1 MANARNLSTLAQ
13 GASTAGILAGTYG
26 GTGASLSPTTAGNTI
41 FSTDGTNWSSTA
53 KIVQSASVS
62 PSGTTAAAFTNLP
75 SWVKRITVQF
85 SALTSA
91 TANATMTVQL
101 GTGATPTYTTSGY
114 VGTLGETYNATV
126 AATAFSSGF
135 RINSGFAANSPIY
148 GTVTITNLT
157 GNSWIGTI
165 NLGRTS
171 SIMSGGGGGLVTL
184 GATLTAVQ
192 ILSSANY
199 NGGTVGIL
207 YE

>member
-1 MANARNLSTLAQ
+1 
-13 GASTAGILAGTYG
+13 
-26 GTGASLSPTTAGNTI
+26 
-41 FSTDGTNWSSTA
+41 
-53 KIVQSASVS
+53 
-62 PSGTTAAAFTNLP
+62 
-75 SWVKRITVQF
+75 
-85 SALTSA
+85 
-91 TANATMTVQL
+91 MTVQL

-114 VGTLGETYNATV
+114 TGAYGETYNGTAS
-126 AATAFSSGF
+126 AATTFSSGF

-165 NLGRTS
+165 SLGRTS
-171 SIMSGGGGGLVTL
+171 SIMSGVGGGLVTL